1 MCSSH
6 LHPCAVAVLGYGARG
21 GGRDSY
27 PETGLPWKVLF
38 LKWRIHSPSNMEP
51 VLRGVS
57 TSFLR
62 AAWCHVTSFHGDAG
76 VILVNGSWIPQIL
89 PGSTRKEKVAGIL
102 WPSFKINSAFH
113 ILLVKAIKVQSGSRG
128 EIVSLFL
135 ME

>member
-6 LHPCAVAVLGYGARG
+6 LRLCAVAVLGYGARG

-57 TSFLR
+57 TSFPR
-62 AAWCHVTSFHGDAG
+62 VAWVSCHIFSWRCRGDPSEWE
-76 VILVNGSWIPQIL
+76 LDSPDPTWIHQE
-89 PGSTRKEKVAGIL
+89 GKSCRDFMA
-102 WPSFKINSAFH
+102 
-113 ILLVKAIKVQSGSRG
+113 
-128 EIVSLFL
+128 
-135 ME
+135 